1 MRGRLS
7 FLVGAAAGYVL
18 GARAGRSRYE
28 QLKSQADQLWHDPR
42 VQDKVA
48 SAQTRVAETAREVAP
63 DIRAKLA
70 ESTDA
75 VKAATS
81 QATPSN
87 DPLDSAPT
95 AHAPAHPSPPPR
107 RASPMSSDNT
117 PLSRPRAELLP
128 EEIAAGSDDPKAQV
142 IAINDDSNER
152 ADSAGRRGEF
162 IARTAE
168 EATGGAT
175 GAK

>member
-18 GARAGRSRYE
+18 GARAGRVRYD

-48 SAQTRVAETAREVAP
+48 SAQTRVAATAREVAP
-63 DIRAKLA
+63 DIRAKLSDSA
-70 ESTDA
+70 GA
-75 VKAATS
+75 AKAAMT
-81 QATPSN
+81 QAAPSG
-87 DPLDSAPT
+87 DPADGAQ
-95 AHAPAHPSPPPR
+95 AVHAPAQPPPR
-107 RASPMSSDNT
+107 RVRPMSNDNE

-128 EEIAAGSDDPKAQV
+128 EEIAAGSDDHMAQV
-142 IAINDDSNER
+142 NAINDDSNER
-152 ADSAGRRGEF
+152 AVSESKRDEF
-162 IARTAE
+162 IARSAE

-175 GAK
+175 SAK